1 MEHKISTNHET
12 GNDANRLL
20 ADSFLPTL
28 DKKNFQQW
36 ILGMLMTELDIK
48 FEDMPTLLKL
58 QKCSKEVIR
67 FAEEHHLLAKNLR

>member
-1 MEHKISTNHET
+1 MQTDSKKHNTHT
-12 GNDANRLL
+12 DANNVL

-58 QKCSKEVIR
+58 QKCSNEVIR